1 MKNMRYNKIMER
13 EKGSR
18 KEIPKGN
25 DLMKKLT
32 SKIIRTL
39 CTISTIAIIP
49 VAFIEIYEIISGT
62 AAIAPHIR
70 NLTDGIFWSLFAVS
84 QLCSWYICKHKNTS
98 ATF

>member
-1 MKNMRYNKIMER
+1 MYNKIMER

-18 KEIPKGN
+18 KQTPKGN

-49 VAFIEIYEIISGT
+49 VAILEIYEIISGT
-62 AAIAPHIR
+62 AAVDPYLR
-70 NLTDGIFWSLFAVS
+70 NLTEGIFWSLFAVS
-84 QLCSWYICKHKNTS
+84 QLCNWYICKHNREK
-98 ATF
+98 AAL